1 MNHFGFIYLGVFF
14 LTISLFSFLHII
26 YSYYFNL
33 YLNIDSYIYL
43 LFISL
48 LVGIFFIYKKKE
60 EKKIT
65 IFEKIFVVLFGYL
78 IIPLLIATPY
88 YLSIYNI
95 TFLDCYFEAISGFTS
110 TGFSIFS
117 NIKHLDQSLILWR
130 SSSQW
135 IGGIYFLFSIIMLI
149 DIFDENLKKSLTNFI
164 TLNTSEILKQLF
176 KIVILYVFL
185 TFFAFIILK
194 FINVRTFD
202 SFNLS
207 MSIISSGGFLPV
219 NDIGKIINTN
229 LKEIVFSL
237 LMLLSFF
244 SLFLFYNLIFLK
256 KKSINFFTEDIY
268 LLIYFISL
276 VFIFFVFFKYN
287 SNFSTLLFSLTS
299 SISNIGI
306 STNNAPNNLSFI
318 YLILVIIGGSF
329 FSTSS
334 GIRLIKIHS
343 LIKFSLNE
351 LLSHAKPKH
360 VFISK
365 LAFSD
370 KYLEQSDINKYFLS
384 VIIFVISLF
393 IITFLLTI
401 FDNNFTESF
410 KIGILTIMN
419 TVNSSMYGLNEY
431 NFYNINALSKIVL
444 MIFMIIGRVEL
455 LTLIILS
462 KKILFK
468 N

>member
-14 LTISLFSFLHII
+14 LIISIFSFLHII

-43 LFISL
+43 LFVSL
-48 LVGIFFIYKKKE
+48 FVGIFLIYKKKE

-78 IIPLLIATPY
+78 IIPILIATPY

-110 TGFSIFS
+110 TGFSIFN

-149 DIFDENLKKSLTNFI
+149 DIFDENLKKSLTNFL
-164 TLNTSEILKQLF
+164 TFNTSEILKQLF

-185 TFFAFIILK
+185 TFFIFMILI
-194 FINVRTFD
+194 FINVRAFD
-202 SFNLS
+202 SFNLA

-219 NDIGKIINTN
+219 NDIDKIINTN

-256 KKSINFFTEDIY
+256 KKV
-268 LLIYFISL
+268 LIFLPKI
-276 VFIFFVFFKYN
+276 
-287 SNFSTLLFSLTS
+287 
-299 SISNIGI
+299 
-306 STNNAPNNLSFI
+306 FI
-318 YLILVIIGGSF
+318 Y
-329 FSTSS
+329 
-334 GIRLIKIHS
+334 
-343 LIKFSLNE
+343 
-351 LLSHAKPKH
+351 
-360 VFISK
+360 
-365 LAFSD
+365 
-370 KYLEQSDINKYFLS
+370 
-384 VIIFVISLF
+384 
-393 IITFLLTI
+393 
-401 FDNNFTESF
+401 
-410 KIGILTIMN
+410 
-419 TVNSSMYGLNEY
+419 
-431 NFYNINALSKIVL
+431 
-444 MIFMIIGRVEL
+444 
-455 LTLIILS
+455 
-462 KKILFK
+462 
-468 N
+468 